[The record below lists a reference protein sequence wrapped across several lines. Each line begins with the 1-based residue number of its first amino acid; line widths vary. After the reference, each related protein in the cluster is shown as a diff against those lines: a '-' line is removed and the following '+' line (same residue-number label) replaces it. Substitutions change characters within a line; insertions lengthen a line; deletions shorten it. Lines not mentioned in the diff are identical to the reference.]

1 MDGTTRAANRIMY
14 EVCYLK
20 TYISND
26 LLGGYQINISMVR
39 GDNMGADR
47 DLSIGIGSFLDVL
60 VSW

>member
-1 MDGTTRAANRIMY
+1 MDGSTRAANRIMY
-14 EVCYLK
+14 GVCYSK
-20 TYISND
+20 TYITNG

-47 DLSIGIGSFLDVL
+47 DLSIGVGSFLDVF